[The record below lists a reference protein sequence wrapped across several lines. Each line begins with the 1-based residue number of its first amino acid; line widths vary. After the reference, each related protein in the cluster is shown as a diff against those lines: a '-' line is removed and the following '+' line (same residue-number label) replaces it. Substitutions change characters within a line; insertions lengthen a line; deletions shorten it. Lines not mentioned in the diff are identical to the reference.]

1 MIHRILALA
10 LLLMLPTAL
19 HAENYSIG
27 TGGQSGIYYPLG
39 GALAKVWSEHID
51 DVNVKAEVTAAS
63 VENTIKVVRG
73 DMIAGIAMGNV
84 VLDAYKGEGKFKS
97 AMPVNTLFALYPNL
111 VHAISL
117 KKSGITSLNQL
128 KGKRISLGAP
138 ASGTAVTSAA
148 LLESMGL
155 DIKKDIDAVYLN
167 YSETTNALANGQIDA
182 GFIVGGQGVGAVTQV
197 ALTHDINLIPITD
210 EQSAAFMAQYPA
222 YSSYTIPENVYNKV
236 AAVPTLSVWNVLV
249 VSATMSDEMAFNLTK
264 AAFENMAEVRKVVKV
279 AEATTP
285 ENAFHLK
292 GVPLHPGAQ
301 QYFDSM
307 AKGASA
313 K

>member
-1 MIHRILALA
+1 MLHRVLMLA
-10 LLLMLPTAL
+10 LLLVLPAS
-19 HAENYSIG
+19 AQADNYSIG
-27 TGGQSGIYYPLG
+27 TGGQSGIYYPFG
-39 GALAKVWSEHID
+39 GALAKVWSDKVPE
-51 DVNVKAEVTAAS
+51 VNVKAEVTAAS

-84 VLDAYKGEGKFKS
+84 VLDAYKGEGKFRS

-117 KKSGITSLNQL
+117 ENSGISSLADL

-148 LLESMGL
+148 LLESIGI
-155 DIKKDIDAVYLN
+155 DVKKDIKAVYLN

-197 ALTHDINLIPITD
+197 ALTHKVNIIPVSAA
-210 EQSAAFMAQYPA
+210 ESAAFIKQHPA
-222 YSSYTIPENVYNKV
+222 YSSYTIPADVYNNVGAV
-236 AAVPTLSVWNVLV
+236 ATLSVWNVIV
-249 VSATMSDEMAFNLTK
+249 VSAKMSDEMAFNLTK
-264 AAFENMAEVRKVVKV
+264 AAFENMTEVQKVVKV

-285 ENAFHLK
+285 DNAGRLE

-301 QYFDSM
+301 KYIDSL
-307 AKGASA
+307 AK
-313 K
+313 